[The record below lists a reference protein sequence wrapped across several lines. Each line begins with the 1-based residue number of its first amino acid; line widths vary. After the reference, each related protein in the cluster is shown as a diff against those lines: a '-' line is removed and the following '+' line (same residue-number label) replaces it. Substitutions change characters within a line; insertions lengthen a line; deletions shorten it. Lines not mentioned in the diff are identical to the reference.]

1 MEPHLA
7 SRSEFDRALAPVL
20 QDLQAEPVPALTI
33 QPDTTG
39 QAQAWLVDA
48 TGARTGLRLES
59 TIEGLDAVIWVAET
73 VQEAAIEALWA
84 ASLPAVWPNCPR
96 HPGTHP
102 LAPAAIAG
110 TAKWRCPADD
120 VAVAGLGSLER

>member
-1 MEPHLA
+1 MERQLA
-7 SRSEFDRALAPVL
+7 SESEFDRALGPVL
-20 QDLQAEPVPALTI
+20 RDLQAEPVPVLSIRA
-33 QPDTTG
+33 DTTG

-59 TIEGLDAVIWVAET
+59 TVEGLDAVIWVADT
-73 VQEAAIEALWA
+73 VQEAAVEALWA

-102 LAPAAIAG
+102 LAPASIAG

-120 VAVAGLGSLER
+120 VAVADIGSLAR